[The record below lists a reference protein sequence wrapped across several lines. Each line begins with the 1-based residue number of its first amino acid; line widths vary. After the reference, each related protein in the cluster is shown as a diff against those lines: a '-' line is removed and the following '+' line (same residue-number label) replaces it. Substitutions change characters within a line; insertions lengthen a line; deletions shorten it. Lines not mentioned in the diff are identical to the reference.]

1 MEPLV
6 FYLSYSRHVRNDPLG
21 STHQK
26 FYLYKS
32 LRTNNSLNKDKILHQ
47 RYLYFKLLILYKWIN
62 FIQMLFSG
70 RHLNLL
76 NHQRTAVAEFFTISC
91 HSPLYPTSLTT
102 LAVPMW
108 SVHSLNPASAGWQT
122 LLRTVIPR
130 GLAKVAPEDDT
141 WKVLGEPSLC
151 FGAPCS
157 KDGGELSVVHCC
169 CHVSLVLY
177 GNGPICFCHEL
188 YFCFV

>member
-47 RYLYFKLLILYKWIN
+47 RYLYFRLVILYKWIN
-62 FIQMLFSG
+62 FIQLLFSG
-70 RHLNLL
+70 RHQNLL
-76 NHQRTAVAEFFTISC
+76 NHRRTAVAEFFTISC

-102 LAVPMW
+102 LAVP
-108 SVHSLNPASAGWQT
+108 
-122 LLRTVIPR
+122 
-130 GLAKVAPEDDT
+130 KVVRPFCQ
-141 WKVLGEPSLC
+141 PSLRRLVDS
-151 FGAPCS
+151 PP
-157 KDGGELSVVHCC
+157 DRHPPRVGES
-169 CHVSLVLY
+169 SS
-177 GNGPICFCHEL
+177 
-188 YFCFV
+188 

>member
-1 MEPLV
+1 MIHLVQLIKKILPL
-6 FYLSYSRHVRNDPLG
+6 
-21 STHQK
+21 Q
-26 FYLYKS
+26 S

-91 HSPLYPTSLTT
+91 HSPLYPTSLTI

-141 WKVLGEPSLC
+141 WKVQASHPFFWSTNAQRMEESCSLL
-151 FGAPCS
+151 
-157 KDGGELSVVHCC
+157 LSSVFLF
-169 CHVSLVLY
+169 SMGTDQFFLS
-177 GNGPICFCHEL
+177 
-188 YFCFV
+188 

>member
-32 LRTNNSLNKDKILHQ
+32 LRTNDSLNKDKILHQ
-47 RYLYFKLLILYKWIN
+47 RYLYFRLLILYKWIN

-91 HSPLYPTSLTT
+91 HSPLYPTSLTI

-122 LLRTVIPR
+122 LLRTVRRIRIGGSSRRSDAVR
-130 GLAKVAPEDDT
+130 GSSWRECKNSST
-141 WKVLGEPSLC
+141 LC
-151 FGAPCS
+151 LQ
-157 KDGGELSVVHCC
+157 E
-169 CHVSLVLY
+169 
-177 GNGPICFCHEL
+177 
-188 YFCFV
+188 